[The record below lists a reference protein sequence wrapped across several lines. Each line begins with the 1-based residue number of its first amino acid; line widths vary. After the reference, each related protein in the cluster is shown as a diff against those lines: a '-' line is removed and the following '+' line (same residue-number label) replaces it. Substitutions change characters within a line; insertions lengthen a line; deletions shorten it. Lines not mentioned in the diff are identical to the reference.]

1 MKNRWSDQ
9 DAHQFVAQYGTQW
22 GEDLALR
29 TYTTRL
35 LGSDAALVLHGGG
48 NTSVK
53 ATYRNVFGQ
62 AMPALFMKASG
73 FNMAKI
79 EPPGHTPLDLEYLK
93 RLCALPELSD
103 DAMAGEFLL
112 HRLDPEAAPPSI
124 ETLSHAYLPA
134 KFIDHT
140 HADAILVLTNQ
151 PEGDKLIRE
160 ALGDGVALVDYFKPG
175 FKLAKAVIAAY
186 DSNPGC
192 RALVWLR
199 HGIMTWGATAQA
211 SYEAMIDLVT
221 RAEEFAARRASKPLV
236 VVVHTP
242 LAEAEKRLVEIVPV
256 VRGLM
261 GRRALERAEPQRRR
275 VIVRHIVNPSIL
287 DFLASDRGKE
297 LALTP
302 TLTSDHLIRTKALPL
317 WIDDPDYSDPVKLRA
332 QLTKGFE
339 EYALQYQAYL
349 ARHAALMPP
358 GMQPFDSLPRVVLL
372 PGLGALCAGKDVYA
386 ANIARDITAQTLA
399 AKAKIAAMGT
409 YQGLDE
415 RHLFEVEYFTLQHA
429 KLRTDEPP
437 LGREVAI
444 VTGAAGAIGSAIAE
458 GLLKQGC
465 HVALTDLPGAALD
478 KLGAELSSQYGDRV
492 VTAPLDVTDPA
503 SVTQGFEAVIRTWGG
518 VDLVIINAGIAMVSP
533 LEQMDLQAFQRV
545 ERVNTDGTLL
555 LLRESARHFRLQGTG
570 GDIILVSTKNVF
582 MPGAKFGAYSAT
594 KAAAHQLARIASQEM
609 AELDVRV
616 NMVAPDAVFSHGSR
630 RSGLWAEVGPDRMR
644 ARGLDEKGL
653 EEYYRSRNLLKAAVT
668 AQHVSRAVLFFA
680 TRQTPT
686 TGATIPVDGGLPDAT
701 PR

>member
-9 DAHQFVAQYGTQW
+9 DALQFVAQYGARW
-22 GEDLALR
+22 GDDLALR

-53 ATYRNVFGQ
+53 GTYRNIFGQ
-62 AMPALFMKASG
+62 DTPALFMKASG

-79 EPPGHTPLDLEYLK
+79 EPQGHTPLDLEYLR
-93 RLCALPELSD
+93 RLCRLPELSD
-103 DAMAGEFLL
+103 DAMAGEFIL
-112 HRLDPEAAPPSI
+112 HRLDPDAASPSI

-134 KFIDHT
+134 KFVDHT
-140 HADAILVLTNQ
+140 HADAVLVLTNQ
-151 PEGDKLIRE
+151 PDGEKLIHE

-186 DSNPGC
+186 DANPGC

-199 HGIMTWGATAQA
+199 HGIMTWGATARE
-211 SYEAMIDLVT
+211 SYESMIELVT
-221 RAEEFAARRASKPLV
+221 RAEELAARRASKPLV
-236 VVVHTP
+236 VVFRSS
-242 LAEAEKRLVEIVPV
+242 LADAEKRLAMAAPV
-256 VRGLM
+256 VRGPLAQPS
-261 GRRALERAEPQRRR
+261 GNPDQPFRR
-275 VIVRHIVNPSIL
+275 VVLQPLVNQDVL
-287 DFLASDRGKE
+287 DFLGSDRGKE

-317 WIDDPDYSDPVKLRA
+317 WVDEPDYSDPAKLRA
-332 QLTKGFE
+332 QISKGLEAFAAE
-339 EYALQYQAYL
+339 YQAYL
-349 ARHAALMPP
+349 DRHRALMPP
-358 GMQPFDSLPRVVLL
+358 GMRPFDSLPRVVLL
-372 PGLGALCAGKDVYA
+372 PGLGALCAGKDVHA
-386 ANIARDITAQTLA
+386 AGIARDITAQTLA

-409 YQGLDE
+409 YRGLE
-415 RHLFEVEYFTLQHA
+415 EHHLFEVEYFSLQHA

-458 GLLKQGC
+458 GLLEQGC

-478 KLGAELSSQYGDRV
+478 NLGAELKSRYGERV
-492 VTAPLDVTDPA
+492 ITAPLDVTDPA
-503 SVTQGFEAVIRTWGG
+503 SVTQGFNAVIRTWGG
-518 VDLVIINAGIAMVSP
+518 VDLVIVNAGVAMVSP

-545 ERVNTDGTLL
+545 ERVNTEGTLL

-609 AELDVRV
+609 AELGVRV

-653 EEYYRSRNLLKAAVT
+653 EEYYRSRNLLKATVT
-668 AQHVSRAVLFFA
+668 AEHVARAVIFFA

-686 TGATIPVDGGLPDAT
+686 TGATIPVDGGLPDST